1 MATSATN
8 SWGGRG
14 IETMLTAIEVSL
26 STPQA
31 RANLARCFQD
41 VGLAAVDVGVY
52 NRFTSVQ
59 MVTLHVSYVQS
70 VAAASGPV
78 VPPENVLL
86 MDLLGEAIEEDD
98 EGAGYDSEVDVVG
111 E

>member
-1 MATSATN
+1 
-8 SWGGRG
+8 
-14 IETMLTAIEVSL
+14 MLTAIEVSL

-52 NRFTSVQ
+52 TRFTSVQ
-59 MVTLHVSYVQS
+59 MVTLRVSYVQS
-70 VAAASGPV
+70 VAAGPV

-86 MDLLGEAIEEDD
+86 MDLLGDVIEEDD
-98 EGAGYDSEVDVVG
+98 EGAASGYDSEADVVG